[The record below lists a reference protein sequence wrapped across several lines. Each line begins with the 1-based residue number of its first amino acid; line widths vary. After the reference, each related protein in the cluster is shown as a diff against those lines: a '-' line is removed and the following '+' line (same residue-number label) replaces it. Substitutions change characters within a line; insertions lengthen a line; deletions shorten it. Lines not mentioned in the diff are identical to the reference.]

1 MNNINKINNMSH
13 LINKPSEII
22 LEAQCITKS
31 YPMGSSHLE
40 VLRGID
46 LKIHRGE
53 ALCIMG
59 SSGAGKSTL
68 LHILGTLDQPSL
80 GTVFFKGLDLTK
92 KNDQE
97 LAQFRNQSM
106 GFVFQ
111 FHHLLAEFKAIE
123 NVMMPC
129 RIAGLSVK
137 DSRRRA
143 ESLLDILGLHMRA
156 EHYPSEMSG
165 GEQQRLAIARALV
178 RNPEVLFADEPTG
191 NLDTQNAEKIQS
203 LFFDLKERLG
213 LTLVVVTHD
222 PIFAKK
228 FPRVLSMRDG
238 LWATPL
244 PGN

>member
-1 MNNINKINNMSH
+1 MSNL
-13 LINKPSEII
+13 LI
-22 LEAQCITKS
+22 EAQCVTKT
-31 YPMGSSHLE
+31 YPMGTSRLE

-46 LKIHRGE
+46 LKIEKSE

-80 GTVFFKGLDLTK
+80 GKVLFKGMDLTK
-92 KNDQE
+92 KSDQE
-97 LAQFRNQSM
+97 LAQFRNESM

-111 FHHLLAEFKAIE
+111 FHHLLAEFTAIE

-129 RIAGLSVK
+129 RIAGLSARE
-137 DSRRRA
+137 SRRRA
-143 ESLLDILGLHMRA
+143 ESLLDILGLVERS

-178 RNPEVLFADEPTG
+178 RKPEVLFADEPTG
-191 NLDTQNAEKIQS
+191 NLDTGNAEKIQS
-203 LFFDLKERLG
+203 LFFDLKEKLG

-222 PIFAKK
+222 PVFAKK

-238 LWATPL
+238 LWA
-244 PGN
+244 

>member
-1 MNNINKINNMSH
+1 MND
-13 LINKPSEII
+13 LI
-22 LEAQCITKS
+22 LEAQCVTKA
-31 YPMGSSHLE
+31 YPMGSSRLE

-46 LKIHRGE
+46 LKIAKGE
-53 ALCIMG
+53 AVCIMG

-80 GTVFFKGLDLTK
+80 GKVLFKGVDITK
-92 KNDQE
+92 KPDQE
-97 LAQFRNQSM
+97 LAKFRNESM

-111 FHHLLAEFKAIE
+111 FHHLLSEFTAVE

-129 RIAGLSVK
+129 RISGMSLK
-137 DSRRRA
+137 ESRRRA
-143 ESLLDILGLHMRA
+143 ESLLDFLSLLDRS

-178 RNPEVLFADEPTG
+178 RKPEVLFADEPTG
-191 NLDTQNAEKIQS
+191 NLDTNNADKIQS

-222 PIFAKK
+222 PSFAKK
-228 FPRVLSMRDG
+228 FPRILSMRDG
-238 LWATPL
+238 LWA
-244 PGN
+244 

>member
-1 MNNINKINNMSH
+1 MNNMS
-13 LINKPSEII
+13 SEIL
-22 LEAQCITKS
+22 LEAQCVTKS

-46 LKIHRGE
+46 LKINRGE

-80 GTVFFKGLDLTK
+80 GKVLFKGLDLTK
-92 KNDQE
+92 KTDQE

-111 FHHLLAEFKAIE
+111 FHHLLAEFRAVE

-129 RIAGLSVK
+129 RISGLSAK
-137 DSRRRA
+137 ESRCRA
-143 ESLLDILGLHMRA
+143 ESLLDILGLHERA

-178 RNPEVLFADEPTG
+178 RKPEVLFADEPTG
-191 NLDTQNAEKIQS
+191 NLDTHNAEKIQS

-222 PIFAKK
+222 PIFAQK
-228 FPRVLSMRDG
+228 FPRILSMRDG
-238 LWATPL
+238 LWA
-244 PGN
+244 

>member
-1 MNNINKINNMSH
+1 MND
-13 LINKPSEII
+13 LI
-22 LEAQCITKS
+22 LEAQCVTKA
-31 YPMGSSHLE
+31 YPMGSSRLE

-46 LKIHRGE
+46 LKIAKGE
-53 ALCIMG
+53 AVCIMG

-80 GTVFFKGLDLTK
+80 GKVLFKGADITK
-92 KNDQE
+92 KPDQE
-97 LAQFRNQSM
+97 LAKFRNESM

-111 FHHLLAEFKAIE
+111 FHHLLSEFTAVE

-129 RIAGLSVK
+129 RISGMSLK
-137 DSRRRA
+137 ESRRRA
-143 ESLLDILGLHMRA
+143 ESLLDFLSLLDRS

-178 RNPEVLFADEPTG
+178 RKPEVLFADEPTG
-191 NLDTQNAEKIQS
+191 NLDTNNADKIQS

-222 PIFAKK
+222 PSFAKK
-228 FPRVLSMRDG
+228 FPRILSMRDG
-238 LWATPL
+238 LWA
-244 PGN
+244 

>member
-1 MNNINKINNMSH
+1 MSDI
-13 LINKPSEII
+13 L

-80 GTVFFKGLDLTK
+80 GKVLFKGLDLTK
-92 KNDQE
+92 KTDQE
-97 LAQFRNQSM
+97 LALFRNHSM

-111 FHHLLAEFKAIE
+111 FHHLLSEFKAVE

-129 RIAGLSVK
+129 RISGLSAK
-137 DSRRRA
+137 ESRRRA
-143 ESLLDILGLHMRA
+143 ESLLDVLGLHERA

-178 RNPEVLFADEPTG
+178 RKPEVLFADEPTG
-191 NLDTQNAEKIQS
+191 NLDTQNAEKIQA

-222 PIFAKK
+222 SNFAQK
-228 FPRVLSMRDG
+228 FPRILSMRDG
-238 LWATPL
+238 LWAQ
-244 PGN
+244 

>member
-1 MNNINKINNMSH
+1 MSEM
-13 LINKPSEII
+13 LI
-22 LEAQCITKS
+22 EAQCVTKT
-31 YPMGSSHLE
+31 YPMGTSRLE

-46 LKIHRGE
+46 LKIQKGE
-53 ALCIMG
+53 AMCIMG

-80 GTVFFKGLDLTK
+80 GKVLFKGMDLTK
-92 KNDQE
+92 KSDQE
-97 LAQFRNQSM
+97 LAQFRNESM

-111 FHHLLAEFKAIE
+111 FHHLLAEFTAIE

-129 RIAGLSVK
+129 RISGLSQRE
-137 DSRRRA
+137 SRRRA
-143 ESLLDILGLHMRA
+143 QSLLDILGLLERA

-178 RNPEVLFADEPTG
+178 RKPEVLFADEPTG
-191 NLDTQNAEKIQS
+191 NLDTVNAEKIQS

-222 PIFAKK
+222 PVFAKK
-228 FPRVLSMRDG
+228 FPRILSMRDG
-238 LWATPL
+238 LWAQA
-244 PGN
+244 